1 MYVCCSVLQCVA
13 VCCSVLPTFVCL
25 FYVFMQKYLSF
36 FSMILL
42 HRPRHSYLYE
52 TKETYECRWSPI
64 YMKRDLYETSPIYMK
79 RGLHLHSYVSFM
91 YVSFTYASLKRER
104 YFGPWVGLLRVVF
117 SLPPFPLSFFA
128 GTKDGVGN
136 LPAGYW

>member
-1 MYVCCSVLQCVA
+1 
-13 VCCSVLPTFVCL
+13 
-25 FYVFMQKYLSF
+25 
-36 FSMILL
+36 MILL
-42 HRPRHSYLYE
+42 HRPRHSY
-52 TKETYECRWSPI
+52 
-64 YMKRDLYETSPIYMK
+64 LYETSPIYMK